1 MKYFKFKRLNKRR
14 KIDFIVFLLGGCF
27 FIFSAIINCNIWQ
40 GLFGFVMLVECLDI
54 YNDQTSEDLI
64 ENYRQML
71 FSLHKIFLK
80 TLKNI
85 SDMIKENDTDN
96 IQDLINL
103 IDTSYDKEKE
113 DLEKYDTNK

>member
-54 YNDQTSEDLI
+54 YNDQVNSDIINGYEKMVRD
-64 ENYRQML
+64 
-71 FSLHKIFLK
+71 LHKIFELQLN
-80 TLKNI
+80 TTR
-85 SDMIKENDTDN
+85 DMIRSKDEESLNKFADTIDN
-96 IQDLINL
+96 I
-103 IDTSYDKEKE
+103 YKEEIKNDSNE
-113 DLEKYDTNK
+113 GK

>member
-14 KIDFIVFLLGGCF
+14 KIDFVVFLLGGCF
-27 FIFSAIINCNIWQ
+27 FILNAIVTCNIWQ

-64 ENYRQML
+64 EKYEQMIL
-71 FSLHKIFLK
+71 YLNKVFLK